1 MIDPGRDRC
10 PPHADGRRPVSR
22 PASSVGAP
30 PNCIAPYPDRLTRH
44 RPSSN
49 VDIATAVRLE
59 PAWRS
64 SPSTSEPFTV
74 SPTRNLL
81 RDRHRSGTVPRPPV
95 RGSTTAQGCGQAGE
109 RSSPD
114 PGDLREERAT
124 ASPVTSR
131 EPKVDDDPIGKR
143 ADAAGLETAACG
155 GRTPLSY
162 LVKIA
167 CRFRSSSAGRRE
179 QTGNAEHQ

>member
-1 MIDPGRDRC
+1 MARSPLA
-10 PPHADGRRPVSR
+10 PTQAPQRPQD
-22 PASSVGAP
+22 
-30 PNCIAPYPDRLTRH
+30 CD
-44 RPSSN
+44 
-49 VDIATAVRLE
+49 
-59 PAWRS
+59 
-64 SPSTSEPFTV
+64 
-74 SPTRNLL
+74 
-81 RDRHRSGTVPRPPV
+81 
-95 RGSTTAQGCGQAGE
+95 QAGE